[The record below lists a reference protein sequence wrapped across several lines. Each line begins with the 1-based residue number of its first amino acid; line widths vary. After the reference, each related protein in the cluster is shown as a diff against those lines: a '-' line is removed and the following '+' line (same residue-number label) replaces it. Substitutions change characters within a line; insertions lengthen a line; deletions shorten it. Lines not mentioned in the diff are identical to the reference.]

1 MKDFRGI
8 DLQVGDK
15 VAYVTRVASSMYV
28 NETEIVEIKEVKEN
42 SWSDKMIEVLVV
54 KNPHW
59 KPPESRKEWD
69 GKQRLTVTL
78 RVPNYI
84 IKL

>member
-15 VAYVTRVASSMYV
+15 VAYVTRVSSSMHV
-28 NETEIVEIKEVKEN
+28 NETEILEIKEVKEN
-42 SWSDKMIEVLVV
+42 SWSDKTIEVIVV

-59 KPPESRKEWD
+59 KPSELRNKWD
-69 GKQRLTVTL
+69 GNQRTKLTL
-78 RVPNYI
+78 RIPQYI